1 MGIFDSLGKMVQ
13 PIDDEELDEE
23 VEDVVYERPVK
34 NSSPYETTR
43 SNKLSGLTSNKQS
56 EMALFEPRSFDEA
69 RAIGGRVVANSSV
82 VVNLHRLPREYMQ
95 RTIDFLTGVSFALGG
110 DIQKVGPNTIMVT
123 PPTVDVTGTITLQ
136 ADDN

>member
-13 PIDDEELDEE
+13 PIDDEYEDEYEEE
-23 VEDVVYERPVK
+23 VVQRPAK
-34 NSSPYETTR
+34 SSPYE
-43 SNKLSGLTSNKQS
+43 SSKNNKLSGLTSNKQS
-56 EMALFEPRSFDEA
+56 EMALFEPRSFEEA
-69 RAIGGRVVANSSV
+69 RAIGAKVVENSSV

-95 RTIDFLTGVSFALGG
+95 RTIDFLTGVSFALHG

-136 ADDN
+136 TDDN